1 MYRKSE
7 TAALQ
12 RDVEGTEIP
21 GGDKWVLGRGSAV
34 TVIESLGGSYS
45 VLTEQGFM
53 VRVDGKDSDALGE
66 RYVKAQAEPKPQA
79 PEGPFEESQVW
90 DQLRTVYDPEIPVN
104 IVDLGLVYKCESKPL
119 PDGGYRVDVQMTMT
133 APGCGMGGVLKED
146 IRHKVLGLS
155 GVKESDVEVVWEPP
169 WDPSRMSDAARLQL
183 GWMCPDS
190 AEALTSAGRDRT
202 TRRRS
207 VVVFVAKMGD
217 RLFAHHP
224 AQGVLQL
231 HQLDEEIVLRV
242 EAFRGHRAL
251 EVEAEPLLDSLQA
264 PAPRPAHPQSETE
277 HH

>member
-21 GGDKWVLGRGSAV
+21 GGDKVVLSKGSPV
-34 TVIESLGGSYS
+34 TVIQSLGGSYT

-66 RYVKAQAEPKPQA
+66 KYVKAQAEPKPQP

-155 GVKESDVEVVWEPP
+155 GVKEADVEVVWEPP
-169 WDPSRMSDAARLQL
+169 WDPSRMSEAARLQL
-183 GWMCPDS
+183 GWM
-190 AEALTSAGRDRT
+190 
-202 TRRRS
+202 
-207 VVVFVAKMGD
+207 
-217 RLFAHHP
+217 
-224 AQGVLQL
+224 
-231 HQLDEEIVLRV
+231 
-242 EAFRGHRAL
+242 
-251 EVEAEPLLDSLQA
+251 
-264 PAPRPAHPQSETE
+264 
-277 HH
+277 